1 MIRNGHAAV
10 QCNSFSAGFDS
21 HGLLAGQRLKHGGA
35 DGVGSFGCPNQFVGV
50 GHMCFLFP
58 IKEPASHNEMAG
70 GCGTGAIPYAPISL
84 VQNAVVKGLIKVTVL
99 NSNTKSL
106 SINHLK
112 LSKYDKSDQNFF
124 IFLVD
129 YIYWKY

>member
-21 HGLLAGQRLKHGGA
+21 HGLLKGQRLKHGGT

-58 IKEPASHNEMAG
+58 VKEPASHNEMAG
-70 GCGTGAIPYAPISL
+70 GCGIGAIPYAPISL
-84 VQNAVVKGLIKVTVL
+84 VQNAVIKGLVKVTVL
-99 NSNTKSL
+99 TFQIKI
-106 SINHLK
+106 SI
-112 LSKYDKSDQNFF
+112 
-124 IFLVD
+124 
-129 YIYWKY
+129 IYP

>member
-1 MIRNGHAAV
+1 MKFIRNGHAAV

-21 HGLLAGQRLKHGGA
+21 HGVLAGQRLKHGGA

-58 IKEPASHNEMAG
+58 VKEPASHNEMAG
-70 GCGTGAIPYAPISL
+70 GCGIGAIPYAPISL

-99 NSNTKSL
+99 NFK
-106 SINHLK
+106 IEI
-112 LSKYDKSDQNFF
+112 F
-124 IFLVD
+124 IV
-129 YIYWKY
+129 YP

>member
-21 HGLLAGQRLKHGGA
+21 HGLLAGQRLKHGGT

-58 IKEPASHNEMAG
+58 VKEPASHNEMAG

-84 VQNAVVKGLIKVTVL
+84 VQNAVVKGLVKVTVSTFEIEIFIIYPL
-99 NSNTKSL
+99 ILIIYTLIS
-106 SINHLK
+106 
-112 LSKYDKSDQNFF
+112 SKKNFR
-124 IFLVD
+124 IFC
-129 YIYWKY
+129 W

>member
-1 MIRNGHAAV
+1 MYFIRNGHAAV

-21 HGLLAGQRLKHGGA
+21 HGILAGQRLKHGGA

-58 IKEPASHNEMAG
+58 VKEPASHNEMAG
-70 GCGTGAIPYAPISL
+70 GCGIGAIPYAPISL

-106 SINHLK
+106 SINHYL
-112 LSKYDKSDQNFF
+112 
-124 IFLVD
+124 IHI
-129 YIYWKY
+129 YI